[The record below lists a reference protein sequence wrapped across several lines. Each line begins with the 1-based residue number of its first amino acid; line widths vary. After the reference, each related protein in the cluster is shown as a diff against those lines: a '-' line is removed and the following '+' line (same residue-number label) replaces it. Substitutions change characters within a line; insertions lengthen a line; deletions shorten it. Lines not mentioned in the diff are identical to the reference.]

1 MQSDHPRLGLFYNTH
16 SASIMGRILNIHIML
31 KSFLLLLNNIKNY
44 QDERLL
50 FHWQTNENNCFAFV

>member
-1 MQSDHPRLGLFYNTH
+1 MQSDHPRLGLFYNTN
-16 SASIMGRILNIHIML
+16 SDSIMGRILNIHIML

-50 FHWQTNENNCFAFV
+50 FHWQTNENNCFACV